1 MEKQSVVVLEL
12 WLLTSNIK
20 KEVCDALNFNF
31 FSLKK
36 YEKKKAHKM
45 SSLMLDLRFKN
56 LSLVP

>member
-1 MEKQSVVVLEL
+1 VEKKFVVALEL

-20 KEVCDALNFNF
+20 KKVCDVLNYYF
-31 FSLKK
+31 FFLKK

-45 SSLMLDLRFKN
+45 LSLMLDLRFKN